1 MGEALQQQR
10 VMHCS
15 DNNKTTGAAGRSMLA
30 SIQLPSTL
38 YYQLLML
45 DRDVNTAK
53 NIAFTAFEN
62 STLFPQVNTGKVGS
76 GPKLDVVSTVVL
88 GSTIAAL
95 EPFNLSEP
103 VYLILGRREGGP
115 AGQPAWWDPRAN
127 NGLGSWQPEYC
138 RLLRARRQSAVFSCQ
153 RLGHYALV
161 TPASLL
167 PSNHQNDLTGGQRM
181 HPAIFAGTAVAL
193 VALASTLLVYSL
205 GYPRIGMSRKLKHA
219 LPNCWISFVFLLVL
233 HLLLGDIDNE
243 NLGLCRSLSL
253 LLQYFVLTS
262 ALWITVCTS
271 IVHSKLVN
279 PMEQG
284 MRHSNP
290 YVVNPEQEV
299 YMAGDSGKRMKKPVA
314 RFYLAGWG
322 VPLII
327 CGISGGAGLPLYS
340 PTICF
345 LASAPAAGAVLVPV
359 LLTSTV
365 TIYFVIAILTISPER
380 RPYSHSLL
388 KGNREESQASL
399 CTQSTLLVPDTEHS
413 PRSQALALLTTC
425 VLYLLLLVLACLAAT
440 APLADVAVGTQVK
453 LFSAFFAIASSCLGI
468 TILTF
473 YCFLRGDLL
482 SQFPKPCASPEE
494 TSNLVNL
501 TELSGHRKEQ
511 KVPMVEKNLAA
522 FSSLPSLDKPEP
534 QAWLG
539 GSVLGPSSARVKQC
553 NVERGDSEVSSDYHS
568 INNAA
573 HLRRPRHLHYPAAVG
588 LSEGEAQ
595 RSVTDLLGQ
604 YQMSKMKIS
613 NVNIH
618 TNEGMSK
625 VAWGSTGWD
634 AGSQF
639 TSSPMELPC
648 PDSQMLE
655 QPPLLQRP
663 PPLGDSA
670 PYFPPPRDP
679 LPSFSSLPRKG
690 RSSKSRERWRGSRAT
705 ANSDWERLEVSSR
718 YSELSS
724 STAHSSHSRPSQG
737 RRQRS
742 RPRRKPRKRSEV
754 LLSGASTPRHRHEPI
769 MEVSS
774 SRVEEEEDDGPQPAP
789 LPRLS
794 STSSSSEGEAPP
806 PLPLASPLLPPSP
819 APSSPSPAPSSIN
832 IFPPTSRDLDL
843 ANKETCV

>member
-1 MGEALQQQR
+1 MIDL
-10 VMHCS
+10 
-15 DNNKTTGAAGRSMLA
+15 AGR
-30 SIQLPSTL
+30 
-38 YYQLLML
+38 
-45 DRDVNTAK
+45 
-53 NIAFTAFEN
+53 
-62 STLFPQVNTGKVGS
+62 
-76 GPKLDVVSTVVL
+76 
-88 GSTIAAL
+88 
-95 EPFNLSEP
+95 
-103 VYLILGRREGGP
+103 RR
-115 AGQPAWWDPRAN
+115 
-127 NGLGSWQPEYC
+127 
-138 RLLRARRQSAVFSCQ
+138 
-153 RLGHYALV
+153 
-161 TPASLL
+161 T
-167 PSNHQNDLTGGQRM
+167 
-181 HPAIFAGTAVAL
+181 HPAIFVGTAVAV

-219 LPNCWISFVFLLVL
+219 LPNCWISSVFLLIL
-233 HLLLGDIDNE
+233 HLLLGDVDDE
-243 NLGLCRSLSL
+243 NLGICRSLSL
-253 LLQYFVLTS
+253 LLQYFILTS

-271 IVHSKLVN
+271 IVHTKLVN
-279 PMEQG
+279 PMEQA

-290 YVVNPEQEV
+290 YVVNPEQDV
-299 YMAGDSGKRMKKPVA
+299 YMVGEGGKRLKKPVA

-327 CGISGGAGLPLYS
+327 CGISGGAGLPLFS

-345 LASAPAAGAVLVPV
+345 LASAPAAGAILVPV
-359 LLTSTV
+359 LLASTV

-388 KGNREESQASL
+388 KGNEESQASL

-425 VLYLLLLVLACLAAT
+425 LLYLLLLVLACLAAT
-440 APLADVAVGTQVK
+440 APLDDVAASTQVK
-453 LFSAFFAIASSCLGI
+453 LFSALFAIASSCLGI

-482 SQFPKPCASPEE
+482 SQLPKPCSTPEE

-501 TELSGHRKEQ
+501 TELSGHRKLEP
-511 KVPMVEKNLAA
+511 KVPMVEKNLAG

-568 INNAA
+568 INNQA
-573 HLRRPRHLHYPAAVG
+573 HLRRPRHLNYPVG
-588 LSEGEAQ
+588 LSEGETQ

-618 TNEGMSK
+618 ANEGMSK
-625 VAWGSTGWD
+625 VAWGSTGMGNGWE

-639 TSSPMELPC
+639 TSSPMMELPC
-648 PDSQMLE
+648 PDSQILE
-655 QPPLLQRP
+655 QPSLLQRP

-690 RSSKSRERWRGSRAT
+690 RSSKSRDRWRGSRAT

-724 STAHSSHSRPSQG
+724 STAHSTHSRPSQG
-737 RRQRS
+737 KHRQ

-754 LLSGASTPRHRHEPI
+754 LLSGSSTPRHRHDPI

-774 SRVEEEEDDGPQPAP
+774 SRVEDDDDGPQPAP
-789 LPRLS
+789 LPRPS
-794 STSSSSEGEAPP
+794 STSSSSEDEAPP
-806 PLPLASPLLPPSP
+806 VLPVTSPLLPPSP
-819 APSSPSPAPSSIN
+819 APSSPSPAPSSVN
-832 IFPPTSRDLDL
+832 IFHPTSRDLDL

>member
-1 MGEALQQQR
+1 
-10 VMHCS
+10 
-15 DNNKTTGAAGRSMLA
+15 
-30 SIQLPSTL
+30 
-38 YYQLLML
+38 
-45 DRDVNTAK
+45 
-53 NIAFTAFEN
+53 
-62 STLFPQVNTGKVGS
+62 
-76 GPKLDVVSTVVL
+76 
-88 GSTIAAL
+88 
-95 EPFNLSEP
+95 
-103 VYLILGRREGGP
+103 
-115 AGQPAWWDPRAN
+115 
-127 NGLGSWQPEYC
+127 
-138 RLLRARRQSAVFSCQ
+138 
-153 RLGHYALV
+153 
-161 TPASLL
+161 
-167 PSNHQNDLTGGQRM
+167 
-181 HPAIFAGTAVAL
+181 
-193 VALASTLLVYSL
+193 
-205 GYPRIGMSRKLKHA
+205 MSRKLKHA

-233 HLLLGDIDNE
+233 HLLLGDVDNE

-299 YMAGDSGKRMKKPVA
+299 YMAGDSGKRLKKPVA

-365 TIYFVIAILTISPER
+365 TIYFVIAILSISPER

-425 VLYLLLLVLACLAAT
+425 LLYLLLLVLACLAAT
-440 APLADVAVGTQVK
+440 APLTDVARSTQVK
-453 LFSAFFAIASSCLGI
+453 LFSALFAIASSCLGI

-501 TELSGHRKEQ
+501 TELAGHRKEQ
-511 KVPMVEKNLAA
+511 KMPMVEKNLAA

-588 LSEGEAQ
+588 LSEGEAH

-618 TNEGMSK
+618 ANEGLSK
-625 VAWGSTGWD
+625 VAWGGSNWD
-634 AGSQF
+634 GASQF
-639 TSSPMELPC
+639 TSSPIELPC
-648 PDSQMLE
+648 PDAQLLE
-655 QPPLLQRP
+655 QPPLIQRQ
-663 PPLGDSA
+663 PPLGESA
-670 PYFPPPRDP
+670 AYLPPPRDP

-705 ANSDWERLEVSSR
+705 ANSDWERLEISSR

-754 LLSGASTPRHRHEPI
+754 LASPSGASTPRHRHDPI

-774 SRVEEEEDDGPQPAP
+774 SMVEVDDEIPQQPAP
-789 LPRLS
+789 LPRPLS
-794 STSSSSEGEAPP
+794 TCSSSEEEAPHQ
-806 PLPLASPLLPPSP
+806 LPVSSPLLPPSP

-832 IFPPTSRDLDL
+832 ILPPSSRDLDL